1 MERPATKQPII
12 YESSAEYKRLRD
24 EFKKELPTLI
34 KQKRADV
41 WALEYHDG
49 TEYFGLSYSSP
60 LESILHTT
68 LTKLSKNQNA
78 EWVSNMIDVLSC
90 AVRSLANS
98 IKYMNV
104 FDEFVECEDCGNDC
118 VHLGFQRKFKEP
130 EICNIMTVNL
140 INGILFDDDGTGN
153 TFMGADNSG
162 QMWKVMQF
170 KCSTCNIYTDR
181 SEMISD
187 EECFACYDKLENTST
202 PQI

>member
-24 EFKKELPTLI
+24 EFKKELPMLI

-78 EWVSNMIDVLSC
+78 EWVCNMIDVLSC

-118 VHLGFQRKFKEP
+118 IHLGFQRKFKEP

-170 KCSTCNIYTDR
+170 KCSTCNIYTNR

-187 EECFACYDKLENTST
+187 EECFACYDKLENAST

>member
-1 MERPATKQPII
+1 MERPATKQKIL
-12 YESSAEYKRLRD
+12 YENSAEYKRLRD
-24 EFKKELPTLI
+24 EFKKELPILI

-60 LESILHTT
+60 LEDILHTA

-78 EWVSNMIDVLSC
+78 EWVDNMIDVLSC

-98 IKYMNV
+98 IKHMNV
-104 FDEFVECEDCGNDC
+104 FDEFVECEECGNDC
-118 VHLGFQRKFKEP
+118 IHLGFQSKFKDP

-153 TFMGADNSG
+153 TFTGADNAG
-162 QMWKVMQF
+162 QIGKVMQF
-170 KCSTCNIYTDR
+170 KCSTCNIYAQLSEIISIDR
-181 SEMISD
+181 
-187 EECFACYDKLENTST
+187 CTCCDKLENASTS
-202 PQI
+202 